1 MIKLGDAYFDEAS
14 IVMIKPGSHF
24 EGENSVPHYW
34 VRVVGGGSYKW
45 AADADEVQRTLEKL
59 GMIEPQSMSASI
71 FTVSELAELG
81 ACLADGY
88 SYAAKDEDGRV
99 YAFEQAPAKGKKS
112 WLNDDDKSRIAG
124 LAAGEYAALSFA
136 DEYPL
141 DIAVAL
147 EGVLR
152 C

>member
-1 MIKLGDAYFDEAS
+1 MIKLGEAYFDEAS
-14 IVMIKPGSHF
+14 IVMIMPCSPC
-24 EGENSVPHYW
+24 EGESPSYW
-34 VRVVGGGSYKW
+34 VRVIGGW
-45 AADADEVQRTLEKL
+45 AYRWIADEGEVRKTLEDL
-59 GMIEPQSMSASI
+59 GMIAPQSTPVPI

-81 ACLADGY
+81 ACLSEGY
-88 SYAAKDEDGRV
+88 SYAAKDEDGRA

-112 WLNDDDKSRIAG
+112 WINDDDKSRIAG
-124 LAAGEYAALSFA
+124 LTAGEYSALSFA